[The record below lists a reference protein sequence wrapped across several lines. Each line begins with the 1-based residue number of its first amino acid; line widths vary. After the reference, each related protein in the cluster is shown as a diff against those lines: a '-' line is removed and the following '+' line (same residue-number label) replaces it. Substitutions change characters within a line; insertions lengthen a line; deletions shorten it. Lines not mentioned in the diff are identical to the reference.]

1 MSPAI
6 QLESSVQQVIAL
18 RGAYME
24 LWLGGGGRQQLPF
37 PGKRLQG
44 WAWRCRI
51 LLFHRSVGC
60 PSCRGVALQHF
71 IFSLHPSAV
80 ITSSVTTDRHARS
93 QRARLFT
100 TPGGE
105 RRLLK
110 FYVFAFDCCGYSS
123 DALNASHLA
132 NLRQGQGVTVWSTA
146 GQTGRDIWGRGTLVP
161 VRPHTAPMRDHR
173 SELHGEQEFDWA
185 QTKPWN
191 RNPATPRYYYPS
203 TAWTHRE
210 PQKRRAGKEQRK
222 SHAQAH

>member
-1 MSPAI
+1 MKMQDPA
-6 QLESSVQQVIAL
+6 
-18 RGAYME
+18 
-24 LWLGGGGRQQLPF
+24 LP
-37 PGKRLQG
+37 QEC
-44 WAWRCRI
+44 WVSIMQRC
-51 LLFHRSVGC
+51 
-60 PSCRGVALQHF
+60 
-71 IFSLHPSAV
+71 
-80 ITSSVTTDRHARS
+80 SVTALYLFPSSLCRHYLISDHRQTRS
-93 QRARLFT
+93 LT
-100 TPGGE
+100 ESPSVHDPGGGE